1 MAGTAP
7 GGSREVLKYLH
18 EYLDEHFQTLHTR
31 RQALQPT
38 APVFALEHDLNQ
50 DDLDLLSNAVR
61 GAVAEGFDIRH
72 RTWWLPFVVYAA
84 EIGYLYT
91 GDEYWPLFSQKTPG
105 WERGPQWKI
114 GNNRKRIKQWFQQF
128 ATEYG
133 GIEPKGAF
141 AENFSIIAWPITHAI
156 MPADLQ
162 RQMAQLLYEARA
174 ILTSSMLD
182 DPHMLGICLASRTGG
197 YSDRFQ
203 KFCSNQILLGH
214 IAAAL
219 LSGDDEESPYL
230 VQSALV
236 RLLDDLTDEH
246 ESRDWL
252 HQAKRSAHT
261 VRSSGFLPTST
272 SSGSAQRG
280 KPLSAVSNPK
290 LLLRQE
296 AGGWR
301 PYLDLPDL
309 TTLQAEHNQ
318 VGEELR
324 KLRPKIE
331 GRHQPLP
338 RGKLLYPGRV
348 PLTAW
353 PRPGVPII
361 QLEQGSAQVNE
372 LIAERCAIT
381 RGPWWLFRKHP
392 GGLAI
397 ELKGGVVRPGHEYC
411 LAGRTELSPPALP
424 WVSETVILAD
434 GVSAFDVQV
443 PHTLSEEEI
452 THLAA
457 AGLSVVSNVSIHPVG
472 IIPASW
478 DGEGAAEW
486 MAGEPALLTVSSTQA
501 TEKCSVRVDGG
512 QPYLLEWPAGSQR
525 LVFALEDLSVGTHE
539 VHVALLTGGTGKPF
553 VSGSLAVTIRD
564 PHPNLE
570 EATEGA
576 GIRLFATPARPK
588 LTEIWDGRAS
598 LSADGP
604 VGTRAELTIVLRDEA
619 DRELARQRH
628 LISLPFDDSAW
639 MRLTAQEFR
648 KGNLQ
653 SAYNAAE
660 SCEVSVSRSGV
671 GFASLSCER
680 GFHPLRWVLT
690 KQRNG
695 GHTARLIDRTD
706 GDGTQVLLFSVENPL
721 LGEQQD
727 ARRPITA
734 PAGGGMLRAT
744 SGHATAAIILPPDP
758 NWLRQRPSDRPTIRC
773 TDTPMSDVLK
783 LIRGHHRW
791 QDADLSANPFS
802 YRQWQ
807 LVLDAITAAL
817 VSLTAGNRWAHLERR
832 HSRLSAHRRPD
843 MLDEM
848 QKLVGEAPAQRAVAR
863 YIAGHLWQWGDSMPA
878 LREGLSEAI
887 GSIAADT
894 GIGDPRVAAEFLLL
908 LASTPGSLE
917 SWDETEREKM
927 LRCVL
932 ISPVLIRAARFAI
945 LATEDL
951 REAPD
956 QSTIGGTR

>member
-1 MAGTAP
+1 MARTAP
-7 GGSREVLKYLH
+7 GGSTEVLKHLH
-18 EYLDEHFQTLHTR
+18 EYLDEHFRTLHTH

-114 GNNRKRIKQWFQQF
+114 DNNRKRIKQWFQQF
-128 ATEYG
+128 AAEYG

-141 AENFSIIAWPITHAI
+141 AKNFSIIAWPITHAI

-174 ILTSSMLD
+174 ILTQAMLD
-182 DPHMLGICLASRTGG
+182 DPHILGACLASRTGG
-197 YSDRFQ
+197 HSDRFQ

-214 IAAAL
+214 IATAL
-219 LSGDDEESPYL
+219 LSGDGETSPHL
-230 VQSALV
+230 AQSALI

-246 ESRDWL
+246 DSRNWL
-252 HQAKRSAHT
+252 YQAKRSAHT
-261 VRSSGFLPTST
+261 VRSSGFLPTSV
-272 SSGSAQRG
+272 SSGPAHRG
-280 KPLSAVSNPK
+280 QPLSAASNPK

-296 AGGWR
+296 ANGWY
-301 PYLDLPDL
+301 PYLGLPDL
-309 TTLQAEHNQ
+309 TALQAENNQ
-318 VGEELR
+318 VSEELR

-372 LIAERCAIT
+372 LIAERCTIT
-381 RGPWWLFRKHP
+381 RGPWWLFRKQP

-397 ELKGGVVRPGHEYC
+397 EIKGGIVRPGYEYC
-411 LAGRTELSPPALP
+411 LVGRAGLSALALP
-424 WVSETVILAD
+424 WISETAILAD
-434 GVSAFDVQV
+434 GVKAFDVKA
-443 PHTLSEEEI
+443 PRSLSEEEI
-452 THLAA
+452 TQLAA
-457 AGLSVVSNVSIHPVG
+457 VGLSVVSNVSIHPVG
-472 IIPASW
+472 LIPASW

-486 MAGEPALLTVSSTQA
+486 MAGEPALLTVSSTQT
-501 TEKCSVRVDGG
+501 TEKCSVRVDDGL
-512 QPYLLEWPAGSQR
+512 PSLLEWPAGSQQ
-525 LVFALEDLSVGTHE
+525 LVFALENLPVGTHE
-539 VHVALLTGGTGKPF
+539 VHVALLTGGAGRPF

-570 EATEGA
+570 ENNEGA

-588 LTEIWDGRAS
+588 LTEIWDGKAS

-604 VGTRAELTIVLRDEA
+604 VGTRADLTIVLRDEA
-619 DRELARQRH
+619 DKELIRQRH
-628 LISLPFDDSAW
+628 PISLPFEDSTW
-639 MRLTAQEFR
+639 TRLADQELR
-648 KGNLQ
+648 KGKLQ

-660 SCEVSVSRSGV
+660 SCEISVSRSGV

-680 GFHPLRWVLT
+680 GFHPLRWILT

-695 GHTARLIDRTD
+695 GHTAGLIDRTD
-706 GDGTQVLLFSVENPL
+706 GDCTQVLLFSVENPL

-727 ARRPITA
+727 ARRPITV
-734 PAGGGMLRAT
+734 PAGGGMLRAS
-744 SGHATAAIILPPDP
+744 SGHASAAIILPPDP
-758 NWLRQRPSDRPTIRC
+758 NWLRQRPNDQPTIRC
-773 TDTPMSDVLK
+773 TGTPMSDVLE
-783 LIRGHHRW
+783 LIHGHHRW
-791 QDADLSANPFS
+791 QDADLSADPFS
-802 YRQWQ
+802 YRQRQ
-807 LVLDAITAAL
+807 LVLDAITATL

-832 HSRLSAHRRPD
+832 RGRLSEHRRPD
-843 MLDEM
+843 MLDDM

-863 YIAGHLWQWGDSMPA
+863 YIADHLWQWEDSLPA

-887 GSIAADT
+887 RPIAADT

-908 LASTPGSLE
+908 FASTPGALE
-917 SWDETEREKM
+917 SWDEIERDKM

-932 ISPVLIRAARFAI
+932 ISPVLIRAARFTIMSA
-945 LATEDL
+945 EDL
-951 REAPD
+951 REASE
-956 QSTIGGTR
+956 QSAIGGTR

>member
-1 MAGTAP
+1 VARTAS
-7 GGSREVLKYLH
+7 GGSTEVLKHLH
-18 EYLDEHFQTLHTR
+18 EYLDEHFQTLHTH

-105 WERGPQWKI
+105 WERDPQWKI
-114 GNNRKRIKQWFQQF
+114 DNNRKRIKQWFQQF
-128 ATEYG
+128 AAEYG
-133 GIEPKGAF
+133 GVKPEGPF
-141 AENFSIIAWPITHAI
+141 AKNFSIIAWPITHAI

-174 ILTSSMLD
+174 VLTPAMLD
-182 DPHMLGICLASRTGG
+182 DPHILGACLASRTGG

-203 KFCSNQILLGH
+203 KFCSSQILLGH

-230 VQSALV
+230 VQSALI

-246 ESRDWL
+246 DSRNWL
-252 HQAKRSAHT
+252 YQARRSAYT

-272 SSGSAQRG
+272 SSAPVERG
-280 KPLSAVSNPK
+280 QPLSAVSNPK

-296 AGGWR
+296 ANGWC
-301 PYLDLPDL
+301 PYVGLPDL
-309 TTLQAEHNQ
+309 TTLQAENNQ
-318 VGEELR
+318 VSEELR
-324 KLRPKIE
+324 RLRPKIE
-331 GRHQPLP
+331 GRHQPFP

-361 QLEQGSAQVNE
+361 QLEQGSTQVNE
-372 LIAERCAIT
+372 LIAKRCTIT
-381 RGPWWLFRKHP
+381 RGPWWLFRKQP
-392 GGLAI
+392 GGQAI
-397 ELKGGVVRPGHEYC
+397 EVKGGVVRPGHEYC
-411 LAGRTELSPPALP
+411 LVGRAGLSSPALP
-424 WVSETVILAD
+424 WISETAILAD
-434 GVSAFDVQV
+434 GVEAFDVKV
-443 PHTLSEEEI
+443 PHTLSEEDI
-452 THLAA
+452 TQLAA
-457 AGLSVVSNVSIHPVG
+457 AGLSVVSNVSIQPVG
-472 IIPASW
+472 LIPASW

-486 MAGEPALLTVSSTQA
+486 MAGEPALLMVSSTQT
-501 TEKCSVRVDGG
+501 TEKCSVRVDDEL
-512 QPYLLEWPAGSQR
+512 PSVLEWPAGSQQ
-525 LVFALEDLSVGTHE
+525 LVFSLESLPVGTHE
-539 VHVALLTGGTGKPF
+539 VHVALLTGGAGRPF

-570 EATEGA
+570 ENTEGA

-598 LSADGP
+598 LSVDGP
-604 VGTRAELTIVLRDEA
+604 VGMRADLIIVLRDEA
-619 DRELARQRH
+619 DKELVRQH
-628 LISLPFDDSAW
+628 HPISLPFDDSAW
-639 MRLTAQEFR
+639 TRLATQEFR
-648 KGNLQ
+648 RGKLQ
-653 SAYNAAE
+653 SAYNEAE
-660 SCEVSVSRSGV
+660 ICEVSVSRSGV

-680 GFHPLRWVLT
+680 GFHPLRWVLD

-706 GDGTQVLLFSVENPL
+706 GACTQALLFSVENPL

-727 ARRPITA
+727 TRRPITV
-734 PAGGGMLRAT
+734 PESGGLLRAT
-744 SGHATAAIILPPDP
+744 SGHASAATILPPNP
-758 NWLRQRPSDRPTIRC
+758 NWLRQRPNDQPTIRC
-773 TDTPMSDVLK
+773 TGTPMSNALE

-791 QDADLSANPFS
+791 QDADLSADPFS
-802 YRQWQ
+802 YRQRQ
-807 LVLDAITAAL
+807 LALDAITAAL
-817 VSLTAGNRWAHLERR
+817 VSLTAGKRWAHMERR
-832 HSRLSAHRRPD
+832 RGRLSAHKRAD

-863 YIAGHLWQWGDSMPA
+863 YIAGHLWQWEDSLPA
-878 LREGLSEAI
+878 LRKGLSEAI
-887 GSIAADT
+887 GPIATDT
-894 GIGDPRVAAEFLLL
+894 GIDDRRVAAEFLLL

-917 SWDETEREKM
+917 SWDEIEREKL

-932 ISPVLIRAARFAI
+932 MSPVLIRAARFMI
-945 LATEDL
+945 LGTEDL
-951 REAPD
+951 REAPE